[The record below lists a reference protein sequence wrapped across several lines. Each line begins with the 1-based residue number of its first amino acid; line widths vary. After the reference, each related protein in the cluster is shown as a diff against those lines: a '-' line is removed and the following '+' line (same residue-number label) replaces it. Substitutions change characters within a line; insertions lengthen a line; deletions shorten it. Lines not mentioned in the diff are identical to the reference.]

1 MEALQKRLE
10 AATLDVAATLRNVF
24 LFCAAGGLC
33 WWAANDFSVAAP
45 EGFDP
50 LRYEYYARYGLPD
63 AFSDSSSYRM
73 VLVLQY
79 IYQLL
84 PYYTGYL
91 VLMAGLC
98 FGLRYFDPTRVIS
111 IAIYSPI
118 SFYYISQ
125 TGKDGIAVLA
135 AIAAAIFV
143 TSRKNL
149 GMVAFTVFVV
159 GLALYIRPAIVLIV
173 PIVIIQFKYGTFY
186 AIISAIFL
194 SIIFI
199 FTSDSYSILSNLE
212 GLTGDEGA
220 GQFAQLLR
228 RFTFGYEFGP
238 VMAKLLLLGS
248 SVFFQPILGILKFY
262 AGSPFFVLFEGL
274 SFLAFLIFVARD
286 RLLFKFVISSLPYV
300 ITIGVS
306 SPFYHFRYL
315 AVAYPVI
322 WAYSRYSDGWGMSA
336 VRSKVPSSKIG
347 QVDHS
352 YRTF

>member
-1 MEALQKRLE
+1 LETLQKRFE
-10 AATLDVAATLRNVF
+10 VATLDAAATLRNAF
-24 LFCAAGGLC
+24 LFCAAAGLC

-45 EGFDP
+45 DGFDP
-50 LRYEYYARYGLPD
+50 LRYEYYARYGLPE

-79 IYQLL
+79 IYEFL
-84 PYYTGYL
+84 PFYMGYL
-91 VLMAGLC
+91 ALMAGLC
-98 FGLRYFDPTRVIS
+98 FGLRYFDPARIVS

-118 SFYYISQ
+118 SFYYVSQ

-143 TSRKNL
+143 TSRKNI
-149 GMVAFTVFVV
+149 GMIALTIFVV
-159 GLALYIRPAIVLIV
+159 GLAFYIRPAIILIV
-173 PIVIIQFKYGTFY
+173 PVVIVQFRYGTYY
-186 AIISAIFL
+186 AIISAVFL
-194 SIIFI
+194 SFTFI

-228 RFTFGYEFGP
+228 RFTFGYELGP
-238 VMAKLLLLGS
+238 VIAKLLLLS
-248 SVFFQPILGILKFY
+248 VSVFFQPILGILKFY

-274 SFLAFLIFVARD
+274 SFLAFLILVAKD
-286 RLLFKFVISSLPYV
+286 RLVVKFVISSLPYV
-300 ITIGVS
+300 VTIGVS

-322 WAYSRYSDGWGMSA
+322 WAYSRYSDGWGFRATRFKVLHTKNSA
-336 VRSKVPSSKIG
+336 GLV
-347 QVDHS
+347 
-352 YRTF
+352 

>member
-1 MEALQKRLE
+1 MENLQKRFE
-10 AATLDVAATLRNVF
+10 IVTLDAAAILRNVI
-24 LFCAAGGLC
+24 LFCAAAGLC
-33 WWAANDFSVAAP
+33 WWAVNDFSVAAP
-45 EGFDP
+45 DGFDP
-50 LRYEYYARYGLPD
+50 LRYEYYARYGLPE

-79 IYQLL
+79 IYEYL
-84 PYYTGYL
+84 PYYGGYL
-91 VLMAGLC
+91 ALMAGLC
-98 FGLRYFDPTRVIS
+98 FGLRYFDPARIVS

-143 TSRKNL
+143 TSRKNI
-149 GMVAFTVFVV
+149 GMIVFTIFVV
-159 GLALYIRPAIVLIV
+159 GLAFYIRPAIILIV
-173 PIVIIQFKYGTFY
+173 PVVIVQFKYGTLY
-186 AIISAIFL
+186 AIISATFL
-194 SIIFI
+194 STVFL

-228 RFTFGYEFGP
+228 RLTFGYEFGP
-238 VMAKLLLLGS
+238 VTAKLVLLIT

-262 AGSPFFVLFEGL
+262 AGSPLFVLFEGL
-274 SFLAFLIFVARD
+274 SFLAFLMLVARD
-286 RLLFKFVISSLPYV
+286 RLLIKFIISSLPYV
-300 ITIGVS
+300 VTIGVS

-322 WAYSRYSDGWGMSA
+322 WAYSRYSDGWGFRA
-336 VRSKVPSSKIG
+336 TRFKVPRVQNDPS
-347 QVDHS
+347 
-352 YRTF
+352 